1 MFNTKILI
9 VEDEI
14 IEANGIQLSLEN
26 VGYTVCGIAAT
37 GEDAIRK
44 VNLLEPDLIIMDIFL
59 KGSMDGIEA
68 AALIK
73 EDFNIPVIYLT
84 AHSDDDALK
93 RAKVTIPYGFII
105 KPYNKRE
112 LKNTIELALYK
123 HDLENKLKIEEEKQ
137 RLSDIIDFLP
147 DATFA
152 IDMGGKVIAWN
163 RAIEDMTG
171 ILKED
176 ILGKGDYEY
185 SIPWY
190 GERRPI
196 LIDLIAD
203 DDSKF
208 SLKYQNLH
216 KKGRT
221 VYAEV
226 YVPEIYGGKGAHI
239 WVSASPLL
247 DTNGWQYGAI
257 ESIRDINDLKKAEI
271 GLKESEE
278 KFKMVV
284 ETAAEGIGI
293 LDKKGTIL
301 DINQKAL
308 DMSGFRRDELIGEKF
323 TKFIPLIKMDL
334 KSILTTFKNIIKGN
348 KALAQDL
355 TMINRRG
362 EEVSF
367 VVNLTPLKKGKE
379 TIGISFILEDITERK
394 RSEDRIKKAL
404 KEKETLLKEIHH
416 RVKNNLQ
423 IISSLLVLQKDYV
436 QNDPTAVNVLGES
449 QNRVLSM
456 AMIHEMLYQSKDLN
470 HINFSDYIEKLVF
483 NLFSS
488 YGKRNRITPVIIVD
502 DVLLNIETAV
512 PLGLIISE
520 LVSNSLKYA
529 YNDTNGEILISL
541 HPYENQLELV
551 ISDYGVGLP
560 EDLDFRNT
568 TSSFGLKLVNL
579 LIAQLDGDI
588 ELDQSE
594 GTKFTIKLKEL
605 EYRERF

>member
-37 GEDAIRK
+37 GEEAIQK

-123 HDLENKLKIEEEKQ
+123 HELENKLKIEEEKQ

-152 IDMGGKVIAWN
+152 IDLGGKVIAWN

-196 LIDLIAD
+196 LIDLIDD

-257 ESIRDINDLKKAEI
+257 ESIRDINDLKKALI

-308 DMSGFRRDELIGEKF
+308 DMSGFSRDELIGANF
-323 TKFIPLIKMDL
+323 TKFIPLIKLDM
-334 KSILTTFKNIIKGN
+334 KSILTTFKNILKGN

-379 TIGISFILEDITERK
+379 TIGISFIMEDITERK

-436 QNDPTAVNVLGES
+436 KNDPTAVNVLGES

-488 YGKRNRITPVIIVD
+488 YGKRNRITPVINVD

-529 YNDTNGEILISL
+529 YNDTTGEILISL
-541 HPYENQLELV
+541 HPHENELELV

-579 LIAQLDGDI
+579 LISQLDGDI
-588 ELDQSE
+588 ELDRSE
-594 GTKFTIKLKEL
+594 GTKFTVKFKEL